1 MTLIGKLY
9 RQCGYRPEVTGR
21 MVDTACAVITSGQAK
36 GPTTPTD
43 INLFHCTYGH
53 THEALHKQT
62 AMQQG
67 VSLSGELHECR
78 GCSMAKGLRK
88 PIARLT
94 DTREDKKL
102 QRVFVDLSGKMAVPN
117 IGENREALTVR
128 DDHTLFTRMYF
139 LAKKLDAASAFE
151 SFLAEVRADGKSS
164 PQSVARVERSVYWKR
179 WEEATQSEFD
189 VHMKTGTFH
198 IVVRVPEGRKYVSSK

>member
-1 MTLIGKLY
+1 
-9 RQCGYRPEVTGR
+9 

-88 PIARLT
+88 PIARLPEWVFYGYFSYPLAYEVVRSVQVVRFQKKIVLEVLEALSPFS
-94 DTREDKKL
+94 TRED
-102 QRVFVDLSGKMAVPN
+102 
-117 IGENREALTVR
+117 
-128 DDHTLFTRMYF
+128 
-139 LAKKLDAASAFE
+139 
-151 SFLAEVRADGKSS
+151 
-164 PQSVARVERSVYWKR
+164 
-179 WEEATQSEFD
+179 
-189 VHMKTGTFH
+189 
-198 IVVRVPEGRKYVSSK
+198 